1 MLPVIS
7 PLRYGQRMSDDLQ
20 LGLCTCPDADVAGK
34 IAEQLVAEQLAA
46 CVNIVPGIL
55 SVYHWQGEVERA
67 QEVLLIIKTGKAV
80 WSRLEQCIQ
89 ALHPYELPEIIAVP
103 ITSGQAD
110 YIKWIE
116 GSLKS
121 P

>member
-1 MLPVIS
+1 
-7 PLRYGQRMSDDLQ
+7 MSGDLQ
-20 LGLCTCPDADVAGK
+20 LGFCTCPNEEIAGK
-34 IAEQLVAEQLAA
+34 IADQLVADQLAA
-46 CVNIVPGIL
+46 CVNIVPGIT
-55 SVYHWQGEVERA
+55 SVYRWQGAVEHG
-67 QEVLLIIKTGKAV
+67 QEVLLIIKTSETV
-80 WSRLEQCIQ
+80 WPRLEQCIQ

-103 ITSGQAD
+103 IHTGQAD

>member
-1 MLPVIS
+1 
-7 PLRYGQRMSDDLQ
+7 MSGDLQ
-20 LGLCTCPDADVAGK
+20 LGFCTCPNEEIAGK
-34 IAEQLVAEQLAA
+34 IADQLVADQLAA
-46 CVNIVPGIL
+46 CVNIVPGIT
-55 SVYHWQGEVERA
+55 SVYRWQGAVERG
-67 QEVLLIIKTGKAV
+67 QEVLLIIKTSEAV
-80 WSRLEQCIQ
+80 WPRLEQCIQ

-103 ITSGQAD
+103 LHTGQAD

>member
-1 MLPVIS
+1 
-7 PLRYGQRMSDDLQ
+7 MSGDLQ
-20 LGLCTCPDADVAGK
+20 LGFCTGPNEEIAVK
-34 IAEQLVAEQLAA
+34 IADQLVADQLAA
-46 CVNIVPGIL
+46 CVNIVPGIT
-55 SVYHWQGEVERA
+55 SVYRWQGAVEHG
-67 QEVLLIIKTGKAV
+67 QEVLLIIKTSETV
-80 WSRLEQCIQ
+80 WPRLEQCIQ

-103 ITSGQAD
+103 IHTGQAD